1 MGWGSYQITKPNQTL
16 NAVDMYPGV
25 RLREI
30 SSVAERE
37 RAQIVG

>member
-1 MGWGSYQITKPNQTL
+1 MGSGSYQITKPNQTP
-16 NAVDMYPGV
+16 NAGDNYPGA

-37 RAQIVG
+37 RAQIVS

>member
-1 MGWGSYQITKPNQTL
+1 MGSGSYQITKPNQTP
-16 NAVDMYPGV
+16 NAGDKYPGV

-37 RAQIVG
+37 RAQIVS